1 MRLIQRSM
9 FSRNWK
15 LIGDSVRGNKHIY
28 NGLPNQDAYQWQKDD
43 DNLVLAVSDGHGSLK
58 HFRSDIGAKLAVEA
72 ATEVSLAEA
81 DIDDFDPA
89 TLPGVRER
97 VEEKLAVR
105 IVNSWREKVK
115 EYQQNNPF
123 AEDEIAQEKLA
134 KIEAKKGKALRELLE
149 NNEKGYLKAYGATLL
164 LVLVTKYFMLSLQL
178 GDGDIVTM
186 DFNGNLERV
195 FEDDHLGNATN
206 SLCMTNPAAYFKISL
221 HNFRKQPPPAL
232 IFVATDGYANSFYDE
247 AEFLKVG
254 PDFKEV
260 LAKQGPKYI
269 ENNLKDWLKE
279 TTKEGSGD
287 DITLV
292 FIYQE
297 RLIKTNN

>member
-1 MRLIQRSM
+1 MS
-9 FSRNWK
+9 FNNWK

-28 NGLPNQDAYQWQKDD
+28 NGLTNQDAYQWKKTD

-58 HFRSDIGAKLAVEA
+58 HFRSDVGAKLAVEA

-81 DIDDFDPA
+81 DIDNFDPA

-115 EYQQNNPF
+115 KYQSNNPF
-123 AEDEIAQEKLA
+123 AKDEIAEEKLA
-134 KIEAKKGKALRELLE
+134 KIEAKKGKALRDFLE
-149 NNEKGYLKAYGATLL
+149 NSAQGYLKAYGATLL
-164 LVLVTKYFMLSLQL
+164 LVLVTKYFILSLQL

-186 DFNGNLERV
+186 DFNGELQRV
-195 FEDDHLGNATN
+195 FESKQLGNATD
-206 SLCMTNPAAYFKISL
+206 SLCMTDPVPYFKLSL
-221 HNFRKQPPPAL
+221 QNFKKEPPPAL

-247 AEFLKVG
+247 ADFLKVG
-254 PDFKEV
+254 PDFKELLV
-260 LAKQGPKYI
+260 KHGPNYI
-269 ENNLKDWLKE
+269 KDNLKDWLKE
-279 TTKEGSGD
+279 TTKKGSGD
-287 DITLV
+287 DITLA

-297 RLIKTNN
+297 RLSKQSD